1 MVEQTLQ
8 ITSEGV
14 HDATPVD
21 FSTNAAL
28 SYTLHFDAQKFKLG
42 DRVNFTVVP
51 KNPGLVYSR
60 ITHCKVTNDEESYTI
75 FGTPEYPYC
84 ADEFTDFL
92 PPSLPYQGTSQLQKF
107 SFLAFK
113 WHDTSSSLD
122 EEQKVSCDIELSA
135 EPFTALEVRT
145 CDGQELVTNPTT
157 VTQAPPGPEEDTTA
171 DVEVTP
177 APTSSTTTT
186 TTLPEG

>member
-1 MVEQTLQ
+1 M
-8 ITSEGV
+8 
-14 HDATPVD
+14 
-21 FSTNAAL
+21 
-28 SYTLHFDAQKFKLG
+28 
-42 DRVNFTVVP
+42 P

-171 DVEVTP
+171 DIEVTP
-177 APTSSTTTT
+177 APTSSTTT
-186 TTLPEG
+186 LPEG